1 MPKTDYDYIVVGSGI
16 AGLNVALL
24 ARDHGSVLIITKG
37 NIDDCNTRYAQGG
50 IAAAVGP
57 GDSVE
62 LHLRDTLSAGAGLCD
77 TQAVE
82 VLTANGP
89 ERVNNL
95 MRWGGRVWRRSTGR
109 SPNEPDCFGTG
120 RGSQHGPHS
129 PCWR

>member
-1 MPKTDYDYIVVGSGI
+1 MPKTDYDYIVVGIGI

-24 ARDHGSVLIITKG
+24 ARGHGSVLIITKG
-37 NIDDCNTRYAQGG
+37 NIDDCNTRYVQGG

-62 LHLRDTLSAGAGLCD
+62 LHLRDTLYAGAGLCD

-82 VLTANGP
+82 VLIADGP

-95 MRWGGRVWRRSTGR
+95 MRWGVAFDR
-109 SPNEPDCFGTG
+109 EE
-120 RGSQHGPHS
+120 GPGGG
-129 PCWR
+129 PADGAQTNQVAL